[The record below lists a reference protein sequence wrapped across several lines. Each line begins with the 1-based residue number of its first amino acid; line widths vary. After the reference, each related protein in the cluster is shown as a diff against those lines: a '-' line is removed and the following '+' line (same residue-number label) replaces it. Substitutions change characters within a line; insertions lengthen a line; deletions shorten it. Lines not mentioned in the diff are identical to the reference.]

1 MNRFEILSSD
11 DELVVP
17 TTVPASSGA
26 VREVVEGSAVQPRRL
41 VIVSQDLPPILR
53 AASTEEL
60 PGTTV
65 LEASTEAHQIGTSR
79 DNFSEDTVSVGR
91 ASEEDVGEVVEDD
104 DLDDGR
110 SDVGSI
116 ASEDEEA
123 ETPQEPDPEVREVA
137 ITPAV
142 RAALTWLDQVDLVE
156 VFKPRASVMKSVPK
170 FLTGAFRIALRTALQ
185 EAVLG
190 GDVGDEVRQIR
201 GWKLLLLLPRLLLSK
216 PPRGGSIGRDKL
228 VKRFQM
234 FADGQWQELLQFGV
248 QCAGDLVNSR
258 RRQRRR
264 DTCSEAKRGERAFM
278 LAQLGELSSARQAL
292 EGAELAPGNQE
303 TLEVLRRRP
312 AQFRDPLPD
321 RIVHHAPAS
330 GFELDEARFG
340 RNLRTAR
347 KGAASGP
354 SGMTSEHLRPL
365 LSSPPAFHWFFRL
378 GEHLVTA
385 RVPNP
390 VIDAVRMGRMTAL
403 RKPAGGVRGIVVG
416 DVIRR
421 LVALVL

>member
-1 MNRFEILSSD
+1 M
-11 DELVVP
+11 
-17 TTVPASSGA
+17 
-26 VREVVEGSAVQPRRL
+26 
-41 VIVSQDLPPILR
+41 IVSQDLPPILR

-65 LEASTEAHQIGTSR
+65 LEASTEAHQIGTPR

-110 SDVGSI
+110 SDAGSI

-137 ITPAV
+137 IAFAV

-156 VFKPRASVMKSVPK
+156 VFKPIASVMKSVPK
-170 FLTGAFRIALRTALQ
+170 FLAGAFRIALRTALQ
-185 EAVLG
+185 EAVVG

-228 VKRFQM
+228 VKRFRM
-234 FADGQWQELLQFGV
+234 FADGQWQELFQFGV

-278 LAQLGELSSARQAL
+278 LAQLGELSSARQL
-292 EGAELAPGNQE
+292 SPGNQE

-340 RNLRTAR
+340 RNPQRSGERSVGHDQRT
-347 KGAASGP
+347 SQ
-354 SGMTSEHLRPL
+354 TSLVE
-365 LSSPPAFHWFFRL
+365 SPGFFRL

-390 VIDAVRMGRMTAL
+390 D
-403 RKPAGGVRGIVVG
+403 
-416 DVIRR
+416 
-421 LVALVL
+421 